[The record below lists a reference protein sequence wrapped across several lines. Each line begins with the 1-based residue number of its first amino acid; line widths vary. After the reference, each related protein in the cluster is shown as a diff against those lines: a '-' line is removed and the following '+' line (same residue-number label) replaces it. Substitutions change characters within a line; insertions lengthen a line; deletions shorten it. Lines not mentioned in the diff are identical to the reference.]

1 MRPGRADTLFAF
13 AGYTLL
19 DLVLSIGGFAR
30 VQDLVRRFPVRAG
43 TTTHATPV
51 TDLVAALDRAAL
63 WYPRTRLCLAR
74 SAVATCLLRWRGH
87 AAHMV
92 IGARQMPFHAHAW
105 VEVDGQIVTDSPRVR
120 ERYRE
125 LERM

>member
-1 MRPGRADTLFAF
+1 MRPGRADTLFAL
-13 AGYTLL
+13 AGYTVV
-19 DLVLSIGGFAR
+19 DLVLSMGGFTR
-30 VQDLVRRFPVRAG
+30 IRDLVRRFPVRPS
-43 TTTHATPV
+43 TPHLTAV
-51 TDLVAALDRAAL
+51 PDLISALDRAAV

-105 VEVDGQIVTDSPRVR
+105 VEVDGRVVTDSPRVR

-125 LERM
+125 LERV

>member
-19 DLVLSIGGFAR
+19 DLLLSMGGFAR
-30 VQDLVRRFPVRAG
+30 VQDLVRRFPVRRG
-43 TTTHATPV
+43 TPDAASV
-51 TDLVAALDRAAL
+51 ADLVAALDRAAV

-105 VEVDGQIVTDSPRVR
+105 VELDGQVVADSPRVR

-125 LERM
+125 LDRI